1 MVESLSHCKFI
12 RGNGDQNIISGLLA
26 LWSNIFL
33 FASWQREKKKRVL
46 GNWSM
51 SIIFEIGCPTQVGH
65 MHYSDNVN
73 KSVLVCSW
81 L

>member
-1 MVESLSHCKFI
+1 MTE
-12 RGNGDQNIISGLLA
+12 G
-26 LWSNIFL
+26 
-33 FASWQREKKKRVL
+33 KKKRVL

>member
-1 MVESLSHCKFI
+1 MTE
-12 RGNGDQNIISGLLA
+12 
-26 LWSNIFL
+26 
-33 FASWQREKKKRVL
+33 EKKKRVL

-51 SIIFEIGCPTQVGH
+51 SIIFEIDCPTQVGH